1 MLLSSR
7 MSGTSYKL
15 HIKCGVLSHL
25 GGRWEYD
32 PLVRVRCCSKLTSIL
47 EIDRCPACC
56 CHPSS
61 CLSSALKS
69 PDPDISQHLLSLGD
83 RSLARG
89 HLTSRSSCAGP
100 RPGRGVPPWA
110 RPAAGFPALPRLH
123 PIRYHTLPT
132 LTDSA
137 DPAQH
142 RATEPHVANELTT
155 LKPKRR

>member
-1 MLLSSR
+1 MR
-7 MSGTSYKL
+7 E
-15 HIKCGVLSHL
+15 
-25 GGRWEYD
+25 W
-32 PLVRVRCCSKLTSIL
+32 PLMRVRCCSKLTSIL
-47 EIDRCPACC
+47 EIDRCLACC

-69 PDPDISQHLLSLGD
+69 PDPDISQRQHLLSLGD

-100 RPGRGVPPWA
+100 RPGRGVPPSA
-110 RPAAGFPALPRLH
+110 RPAAGFPAQPRLH

-137 DPAQH
+137 DPAQ
-142 RATEPHVANELTT
+142 RRISHVANELTT
-155 LKPKRR
+155 LKLKPKRR